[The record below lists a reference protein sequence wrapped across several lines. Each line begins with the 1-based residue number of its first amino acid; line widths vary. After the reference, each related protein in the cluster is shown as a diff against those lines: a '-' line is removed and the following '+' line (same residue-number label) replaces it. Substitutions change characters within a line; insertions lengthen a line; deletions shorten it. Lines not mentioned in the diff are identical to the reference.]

1 MAKIFLTGMTA
12 PQASRRNNS
21 RTLSF
26 AGVLDKVLTEAGH
39 EVTWE
44 DPTFE
49 IFDHHLDEYDCVLV
63 GVGPLTSLASNRVYG
78 ALRIIDMLW
87 KDPKLKLFIDAPG
100 TNQIPVSIKAIHT
113 NPKNLVKSFYSYRK
127 GFEHVV
133 TNQAMQDRLRS
144 AISRLNNEQWPTTIY
159 PSLPW
164 TSQDQ
169 VKSSLPS
176 IIGDS
181 LVGVN
186 LDSHLISNDLLF
198 VEKSEKWCADD
209 LKHRETKKL
218 ISMLSLPISPLR
230 WSKGN
235 NDVHVFDQISKSA
248 CALVSVVKGDKTW
261 WTYRYIQAL
270 NASTPVYTDWI
281 TTSLIGPAWSHLAP
295 TIEAMPPEQRL
306 KLSISQKLE
315 YLNSIPEKQEALNSL
330 ENLLNLS
337 KKEGNQW

>member
-1 MAKIFLTGMTA
+1 
-12 PQASRRNNS
+12 
-21 RTLSF
+21 
-26 AGVLDKVLTEAGH
+26 
-39 EVTWE
+39 
-44 DPTFE
+44 
-49 IFDHHLDEYDCVLV
+49 
-63 GVGPLTSLASNRVYG
+63 
-78 ALRIIDMLW
+78 
-87 KDPKLKLFIDAPG
+87 
-100 TNQIPVSIKAIHT
+100 
-113 NPKNLVKSFYSYRK
+113 
-127 GFEHVV
+127 
-133 TNQAMQDRLRS
+133 
-144 AISRLNNEQWPTTIY
+144 
-159 PSLPW
+159 
-164 TSQDQ
+164 

-248 CALVSVVKGDKTW
+248 CALVSVVKSDKTW

-270 NASTPVYTDWI
+270 NASTPVYTDWS

-337 KKEGNQW
+337 KKEGN